1 MSAESI
7 KGAEKIKL
15 EIIATDTTEAIQVQD
30 LVEVLYGIQAA
41 YESGMDE
48 ANAPLKLESISFNSP
63 LKFLLAGTLAGLV
76 AVIAMCRPVI
86 KAEDVEVR
94 PDNVKIKKIEVK
106 FDSLLEVIRDL
117 RGRDDREQESDCD
130 DEPSPF

>member
-1 MSAESI
+1 MSAEM
-7 KGAEKIKL
+7 GRL
-15 EIIATDTTEAIQVQD
+15 EIVATGTAEAIQVQD
-30 LVEVLYGIQAA
+30 LAEVLFGIQAA

-48 ANAPLKLESISFNSP
+48 ANAPLNLESISFNSP

-86 KAEDVEVR
+86 KAEGVEVGS
-94 PDNVKIKKIEVK
+94 DNVKIKKIEVK

-117 RGRDDREQESDCD
+117 RGRGDRGQESGCD